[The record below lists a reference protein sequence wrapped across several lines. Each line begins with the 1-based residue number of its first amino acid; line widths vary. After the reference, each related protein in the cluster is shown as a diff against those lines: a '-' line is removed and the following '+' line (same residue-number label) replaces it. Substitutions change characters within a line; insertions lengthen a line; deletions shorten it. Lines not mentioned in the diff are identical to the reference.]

1 MKHLIFHCEQ
11 DHNRYVVNR
20 KSSNFVTEDGDLQ
33 FYLWGNGAKTPMLEG
48 DPIENIEENKQM
60 TIRTWIPSTL
70 VEVMLTGYFEYI
82 NDEDLDAQEYHSL
95 MNTWSTNIFDDT
107 MAFQQKYGLWRK
119 DQFGILPEE
128 EMKVKIGHLYEEL
141 AEIDKAHKE
150 GNIYEISDGL
160 TDLIYVASGLLNLM
174 NMPAQALWNDVQ
186 ARNMQ
191 KIRATKD
198 NVGKRGSNFDVIKP
212 EGWLPPRTKDIIDST
227 LR

>member
-1 MKHLIFHCEQ
+1 MKYLIFHCEQ
-11 DHNRYVVNR
+11 DHNRYVVNK
-20 KSSNFVTEDGDLQ
+20 KSSNFVTEDGELQ
-33 FYLWGNGAKTPMLEG
+33 FYLWGNGSKVPILEG

-82 NDEDLDAQEYHSL
+82 NDEDLDVQEYQSL

-119 DQFGILPEE
+119 DQFGILSEE

-160 TDLIYVASGLLNLM
+160 IDLIYVASGLLNLM

-198 NVGKRGSNFDVIKP
+198 NVGKRGSTFDVIKP
-212 EGWLPPRTKDIIDST
+212 EGWLPPRTKDIVDST
-227 LR
+227 RH

>member
-160 TDLIYVASGLLNLM
+160 IDLIYVASGLLNLM

-198 NVGKRGSNFDVIKP
+198 NVGKRGSTFDVIKP
-212 EGWLPPRTKDIIDST
+212 EGWLPPRIKDIIDST

>member
-1 MKHLIFHCEQ
+1 MKYLIFHCEQ

-82 NDEDLDAQEYHSL
+82 NDEDLDTQEYHSL

-198 NVGKRGSNFDVIKP
+198 NVGKRGSTFDVIKP

>member
-160 TDLIYVASGLLNLM
+160 IDLIYVASGLLNLM
-174 NMPAQALWNDVQ
+174 NMSAQALWNDVQ

-198 NVGKRGSNFDVIKP
+198 NVGKRGSTFDVIKP
-212 EGWLPPRTKDIIDST
+212 EGWLPPRTKDIVDST
-227 LR
+227 RH

>member
-95 MNTWSTNIFDDT
+95 MNTWSTNIFDAT

-198 NVGKRGSNFDVIKP
+198 NVGKRGSTFDVIKP

>member
-33 FYLWGNGAKTPMLEG
+33 FYLWGNGSKAPMLEG

-107 MAFQQKYGLWRK
+107 MAFQQKYDLWRK

-160 TDLIYVASGLLNLM
+160 IDLIYVASGLLNLM

-198 NVGKRGSNFDVIKP
+198 NVGKRGSTFDVIKP

>member
-33 FYLWGNGAKTPMLEG
+33 FYLWGNGAKIPMLEG

-82 NDEDLDAQEYHSL
+82 NDEDLDTQEYHSL

-198 NVGKRGSNFDVIKP
+198 NVGKRGSTFDVIKP

>member
-20 KSSNFVTEDGDLQ
+20 KSSNFVIEDGDLQ

-191 KIRATKD
+191 KIRAIKD
-198 NVGKRGSNFDVIKP
+198 NVGKRGSTFDVIKP

>member
-20 KSSNFVTEDGDLQ
+20 KCSNFVTEDGDLQ
-33 FYLWGNGAKTPMLEG
+33 FYLWGNRAKTPMLEG

-82 NDEDLDAQEYHSL
+82 NDEDLDTQEYHSL

-160 TDLIYVASGLLNLM
+160 IDLIYVASGLLNLM

-198 NVGKRGSNFDVIKP
+198 NVGKRGSTFDVIKP

>member
-1 MKHLIFHCEQ
+1 MKYLIFHCEQ

-20 KSSNFVTEDGDLQ
+20 KRSNFLTEDSDLQ

-48 DPIENIEENKQM
+48 DSIENIEENKQM

-128 EMKVKIGHLYEEL
+128 EMKVKIGHLYEEYEEL
-141 AEIDKAHKE
+141 VKAYQHKD
-150 GNIYEISDGL
+150 IYEISDSII
-160 TDLIYVASGLLNLM
+160 DMIYVASGLLNLM

-198 NVGKRGSNFDVIKP
+198 NVGKRGSTFDVIKP

>member
-1 MKHLIFHCEQ
+1 MKYLIFRCEQ
-11 DHNRYVVNR
+11 DHNRYVVNK
-20 KSSNFVTEDGDLQ
+20 KSSNFVTEDGELQ
-33 FYLWGNGAKTPMLEG
+33 FYLWGNGSKVPMLEG

-82 NDEDLDAQEYHSL
+82 NDEDLDVQEYQSL

-119 DQFGILPEE
+119 DQFGILSEE

-160 TDLIYVASGLLNLM
+160 IDLIYVASGLLNLM

-198 NVGKRGSNFDVIKP
+198 NVGKRGSTFDVIKP
-212 EGWLPPRTKDIIDST
+212 EGWLPPRTKDIVDST
-227 LR
+227 RH

>member
-1 MKHLIFHCEQ
+1 MKYLIFHCEQ

-20 KSSNFVTEDGDLQ
+20 KSSNFVTKDGDLQ
-33 FYLWGNGAKTPMLEG
+33 FYLWGNRTKTPMLEG

-160 TDLIYVASGLLNLM
+160 IDLIYVASGLLNLM

-198 NVGKRGSNFDVIKP
+198 NVGKRGSTFDVIKP

-227 LR
+227 LC

>member
-1 MKHLIFHCEQ
+1 MKYLIFHCEQ
-11 DHNRYVVNR
+11 DYNRYVVNK
-20 KSSNFVTEDGDLQ
+20 KSSNFVTEDGELQ
-33 FYLWGNGAKTPMLEG
+33 FYLWGNGSKVPMLEG

-60 TIRTWIPSTL
+60 TICTWIPSTL

-82 NDEDLDAQEYHSL
+82 NDEDLDVQEYQSL

-119 DQFGILPEE
+119 DQFGILSEE

-160 TDLIYVASGLLNLM
+160 IDLIYVASGLLNLM

-198 NVGKRGSNFDVIKP
+198 NVGKRGSTFDVIKP
-212 EGWLPPRTKDIIDST
+212 EGWLPPRTKDIVDST
-227 LR
+227 RH

>member
-160 TDLIYVASGLLNLM
+160 IDLIYVASGLLNLM

-198 NVGKRGSNFDVIKP
+198 NVGKRGSTFDVIKP

>member
-82 NDEDLDAQEYHSL
+82 NDEDLDVQEYHSL

-198 NVGKRGSNFDVIKP
+198 NVGKRGSTFDVIKP

>member
-198 NVGKRGSNFDVIKP
+198 NVGKRGRTFDVIKP

>member
-48 DPIENIEENKQM
+48 DSIENIEENKQM

-70 VEVMLTGYFEYI
+70 VEVMLTGYFKYI

-128 EMKVKIGHLYEEL
+128 EMKVKIDHLYEEL

-198 NVGKRGSNFDVIKP
+198 NVGKRGSTFDVIKP

>member
-1 MKHLIFHCEQ
+1 MKYLIFHCEQ
-11 DHNRYVVNR
+11 DHNRYVVNK
-20 KSSNFVTEDGDLQ
+20 KSSNFVTEDGKLQ
-33 FYLWGNGAKTPMLEG
+33 FYLWGNGSKVPMLEG

-82 NDEDLDAQEYHSL
+82 NDEDLDVQEYQSL

-119 DQFGILPEE
+119 DQFGILSEE

-160 TDLIYVASGLLNLM
+160 IDLIYVASGLLNLM
-174 NMPAQALWNDVQ
+174 NMPAQALWNDIQ

-198 NVGKRGSNFDVIKP
+198 NVGKRGSTFDVIKP